1 MKQSTIII
9 LLAFAITLMFVKCQ
23 DIGQDPKPDSP
34 VEIMSLDKEASDL
47 RWQKFKSTFFKTAF
61 DTFHGSSC
69 ILFKQL
75 HTKYVLAK
83 R

>member
-47 RWQKFKSTFFKTAF
+47 RWQKFKSTFNKVYPNSETETKKFVFISFKITIF
-61 DTFHGSSC
+61 
-69 ILFKQL
+69 
-75 HTKYVLAK
+75 
-83 R
+83 